1 MCTRSGIWHVSR
13 VSPESE
19 QPEGQEGVGD
29 AVRGMFAPSGMDKAD
44 RRLEIIA
51 GVLLAIAT
59 IAIAWSGYQAT
70 RWSGEQADA
79 YARANTARTESA
91 KAASRAQTLGSIDI
105 ALFTEWVNATAAGD
119 SRKAAFYR
127 ARFRDDFQKPFAEW
141 LALRPLKT
149 PSAPKSPFELE
160 SYALADN
167 IAAARLTEEAG
178 ENTAIAR
185 EANQRGDNYVL
196 AAVLFAT
203 VLFFA
208 GISTQ
213 LESRQVRAFGLLAA
227 VVILIG
233 GTVWILAMPINFGL

>member
-1 MCTRSGIWHVSR
+1 MSVE
-13 VSPESE
+13 PEG
-19 QPEGQEGVGD
+19 PDGQEGVGD
-29 AVRGMFAPSGMDKAD
+29 AVRGMFARSGMDKAD

-51 GVLLAIAT
+51 GVLLALAT

-91 KAASRAQTLGSIDI
+91 KAASRAQTLASIDI
-105 ALFTEWVNATAAGD
+105 ALFSEWVNATADGD
-119 SRKAAFYR
+119 ARKAAFYR
-127 ARFRDDFQKPFAEW
+127 ARFRDDFQKPFAQW
-141 LALRPLKT
+141 LALRPLVN
-149 PSAPKSPFELE
+149 PSAAKSPFELE
-160 SYALADN
+160 SYALADD
-167 IAAARLTEEAG
+167 AAASRLTEEAG

-196 AAVLFAT
+196 AAVLFAI

-213 LESRQVRAFGLLAA
+213 LESRQVRAVGLVAAA
-227 VVILIG
+227 VILVG
-233 GTVWILAMPINFGL
+233 GIAWILAMPINFGL